1 MSSLAKGIFWI
12 KDINNVENSIIHL
25 GIFVDTCGNI
35 DPEIYDTKHDKEF
48 NYKKIWNS
56 LNKEITEGKSYDYFP
71 RGRVTVASNKAIVY
85 VSSHLFNY
93 KTFNIVCDIFDLRK
107 ENEMYDVRMRTD
119 SSLLC
124 HLDRKFYL

>member
-25 GIFVDTCGNI
+25 GVFVDTCDNI
-35 DPEIYDTKHDKEF
+35 DPEVYSTKEDKEF
-48 NYKKIWNS
+48 NHKKIWKS

-71 RGRVTVASNKAIVY
+71 RGRVTVANNKAIVY
-85 VSSHLFNY
+85 VSPHLFSY
-93 KTFNIVCDIFDLRK
+93 KVFNLVCNIFGLRK

-119 SSLLC
+119 SSLPC
-124 HLDRKFYL
+124 YLDKKFYL